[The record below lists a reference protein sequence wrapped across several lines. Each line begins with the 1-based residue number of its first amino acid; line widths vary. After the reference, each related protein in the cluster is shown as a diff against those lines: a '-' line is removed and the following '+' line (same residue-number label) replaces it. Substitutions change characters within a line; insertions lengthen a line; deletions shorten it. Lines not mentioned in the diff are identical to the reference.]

1 MRDTLTYS
9 SLRAHVKDPLQLR
22 TALVQHALVY
32 GVKPAA
38 RAFGTTPQTVRLWL
52 GRYRREGLGGLKE
65 RSHRPQKAH
74 PQKTAEALEARI
86 VALRR
91 EDATAGQDRIA
102 MRLADEGVSIS
113 GKTVGKILRKHHLI
127 GVGKI
132 PVPER
137 ATPYSRRLTPF
148 AEVQLDVIDLYNA
161 CDCRTQIHRGVL
173 PRYGFSLRD
182 SATGAGFVAY
192 ARVLGAHNVLCFLER
207 TLRHLHAFGLKPR
220 VLHTLD
226 GSDWFRHKLDR
237 ALIDL
242 LLKHAIVPS
251 LLPAA
256 EAASSKSVTSFNRFL
271 EQEFYRSTTFTDE
284 PDLLAKAWAFER
296 WFNLERRDLK
306 RKCSPFELTR
316 RQLPDLVPEALEFKP
331 ISLDTCTC

>member
-1 MRDTLTYS
+1 LNKLSYKE
-9 SLRAHVKDPLQLR
+9 LRNQVLNPLELR
-22 TALVQHALVY
+22 VTMVRYALEH
-32 GVKPAA
+32 GIKPAA
-38 RAFGTTPQTVRLWL
+38 RTFSTSPQTVRLWL
-52 GRYRREGLGGLKE
+52 GRYRREGLSGLKE
-65 RSHRPQKAH
+65 RSHRPTQKH
-74 PQKTAEALEARI
+74 PQATPTAVEDRI
-86 VALRR
+86 VALRG

-161 CDCRTQIHRGVL
+161 CDCRTQINRGVL

-192 ARVLGAHNVLCFLER
+192 ARELGTHNILCFVER

-220 VLHTLD
+220 VLHILD

-242 LLKHAIVPS
+242 LLEHAIIPS

-256 EAASSKSVTSFNRFL
+256 EAASSKSVTFFNRFL

-296 WFNLERRDLK
+296 WFNLERRDPR
-306 RKCSPFELTR
+306 RKHSPLELTQ
-316 RQLPDLVPEALEFKP
+316 RQLPDLTVEALVFEP
-331 ISLDTCTC
+331 ISLDSCTC